1 MQKEQKKIFA
11 KKVEVLH
18 QQREHELCTRS
29 VFNIYFIR
37 LHIPYNSF
45 SLQALRI
52 KEGLKKIQGSVIGTI
67 LDFLSKELRR
77 LLEERKAHAMC
88 LLYDRERQMREATE
102 AHRRQLELRR
112 RLEHDEI
119 FKQVKNSFSVK
130 LKKTSLLKVLFVC
143 LIFR

>member
-1 MQKEQKKIFA
+1 MI
-11 KKVEVLH
+11 
-18 QQREHELCTRS
+18 S
-29 VFNIYFIR
+29 
-37 LHIPYNSF
+37 IPF
-45 SLQALRI
+45 PQALRI

-88 LLYDRERQMREATE
+88 LLHDRERQIREATE

-119 FKQVKNSFSVK
+119 FKQVKDLIHLESFHDFFNII
-130 LKKTSLLKVLFVC
+130 LN
-143 LIFR
+143 IH